1 MEDDNSV
8 HVNKFTVKV
17 EHPDNEY
24 SEFVL
29 EDVLVIPPDGNWSAV
44 PNLEKLAEGTSAVLL
59 NFRDFTKLV
68 LGESGEQEN
77 YQPFTLN

>member
-1 MEDDNSV
+1 MEDDNKV
-8 HVNKFTVKV
+8 PVFKHTVTI
-17 EHPDNEY
+17 EHPEDEDREY
-24 SEFVL
+24 VL
-29 EDVLVIPPDGNWSAV
+29 EDVLVIPPDGDWSAV

-68 LGESGEQEN
+68 LGESGEHEN